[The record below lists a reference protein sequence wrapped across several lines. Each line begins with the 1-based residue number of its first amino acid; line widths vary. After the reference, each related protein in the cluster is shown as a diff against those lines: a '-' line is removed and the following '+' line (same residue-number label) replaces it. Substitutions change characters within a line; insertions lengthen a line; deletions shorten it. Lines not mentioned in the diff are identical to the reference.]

1 LVIVII
7 HGHVRFTENVQIT
20 YDHDYTLEPIK
31 GDIYMVVRNAT
42 STLEPSMAYIHLTNL
57 FNGDPLLG
65 ECQPCI
71 RVAERTNADG
81 R

>member
-1 LVIVII
+1 
-7 HGHVRFTENVQIT
+7 NVQIT

-65 ECQPCI
+65 TQMNLFLKENW
-71 RVAERTNADG
+71 REVYAELSPAVITAFTEI
-81 R
+81 